1 MIIIDL
7 LRHGEPRGG
16 VRFRGNGC
24 DDPLSEQGWR
34 QMWQAVGES
43 LHWPWDAVLTSPLVR
58 CRDFAEALCSRKPTP
73 LRVVEDLREVGFGTW
88 EGLTLEAVRSGRAEE
103 YRAFYAD
110 PVVNRPADAEPLPD
124 FRHRVE
130 RALAAEVDATAT
142 ERLLVVTHGG
152 VIRSLVGWVLEIP
165 DQRIFGLDCEYASMS
180 QIRYDP
186 DRGWRVGFTNR
197 RD

>member
-1 MIIIDL
+1 MITIDL

-43 LHWPWDAVLTSPLVR
+43 VHWPWDAVLTSPLVR

-73 LRVVEDLREVGFGTW
+73 LRVVEDLREVGFGAW
-88 EGLTLEAVRSGRAEE
+88 EGLTLDEVRTGRAEE
-103 YRAFYAD
+103 YQAFYAD
-110 PVVNRPADAEPLPD
+110 PVANRPQGAEPLAD
-124 FRHRVE
+124 FRQRVE
-130 RALAAEVDATAT
+130 RALVAEIETAAT
-142 ERLLVVTHGG
+142 ERLLIVTHGG
-152 VIRSLVGWVLEIP
+152 VIRSLVGWVLGTP
-165 DQRIFGLDCEYASMS
+165 DQRIFGLDCEYASVS
-180 QIRYDP
+180 QIRHDP
-186 DRGWRVGFTNR
+186 ERGWRVGFTNR

>member
-1 MIIIDL
+1 MITIDL

-43 LHWPWDAVLTSPLVR
+43 VHWPWDAVLTSPLVR

-73 LRVVEDLREVGFGTW
+73 LRVIDDLREVGFGGW
-88 EGLTLEAVRSGRAEE
+88 EGLTLDAVRVSRAEE

-110 PVVNRPADAEPLPD
+110 PVANRPRDAEPLAD
-124 FRHRVE
+124 FRRRVE
-130 RALAAEVDATAT
+130 RALLAELETVANG
-142 ERLLVVTHGG
+142 RFLVVTHGG
-152 VIRSLVGWVLEIP
+152 VIRSLVGWVMGVP
-165 DQRIFGLDCEYASMS
+165 DQRLFGLDCEYASVS
-180 QIRYDP
+180 QIRHDP
-186 DRGWRVGFTNR
+186 ERGWRVGFTNR